1 MKFTKQILYSL
12 FQCSER
18 TVVSAETNNTSEESS
33 DLQLFAA
40 GNFEDVALSRGH
52 HVPLP
57 PKAYFVEFFAA
68 EGF

>member
-1 MKFTKQILYSL
+1 MMKILYSL
-12 FQCSER
+12 FRYSKR

-40 GNFEDVALSRGH
+40 GNFEGVALSRGH

-57 PKAYFVEFFAA
+57 QKAYFVELFAA